1 MSLMSPA
8 GQSSAG
14 ADEWVALVSGL
25 EVGAANA
32 AEGQVQ
38 LLAEYLAGEVGGLGD
53 QSQSARISRLIIAG
67 NSLGPIQASASTS
80 TAEPERK
87 SVGPHY
93 PQCITV
99 ADNARSANMVTIRP
113 SHPIRRKISLR
124 T

>member
-1 MSLMSPA
+1 MSPA

-38 LLAEYLAGEVGGLGD
+38 LLAEYLAGEAGGLSD

-67 NSLGPIQASASTS
+67 NSLGPIQTSASTS

-93 PQCITV
+93 PQYIPV
-99 ADNARSANMVTIRP
+99 SDIARSANMVTIRR
-113 SHPIRRKISLR
+113 SHRIQRKTSLR